1 MEDTLS
7 VAIGLALGI
16 LAVSIFVS
24 FAFYLIKGEQ
34 QIEERAKRYF
44 RRKNKP
50 LKEK

>member
-1 MEDTLS
+1 MDVLS
-7 VAIGLALGI
+7 VVVILALGI
-16 LAVSIFVS
+16 LTMLAFIG

-34 QIEERAKRYF
+34 QIEEKARRYF